1 MTSAANDNPTLTQRL
16 YKPVDIAS
24 LVFFRI
30 AYGLIM
36 AWEMWRYGMPR
47 DDAPSRAVAYYGNG
61 QFLFKYYGFEWV
73 QAPPGEWITLV
84 LAVVGVF
91 ALFLAVGFLYRFSAA
106 VMCVGLTYIFLLD
119 RTFYLNHFYL
129 VCLLAGLMVFIPAH
143 RAFSVDAM
151 LRPRIRSSTAPRW
164 ALWLLRLQFGIVYFY
179 GGLAKINLD
188 WLAGE
193 PMRGMLANKY
203 NTPYLGP
210 YAYEEWM
217 VMLLT
222 WGGLLLDL
230 LIVPAL
236 LWRPTRIPAYLAA
249 VAFHLSNSV
258 LFTIGIFPWMMIA
271 ATTIYFEPDW
281 PRRPLR
287 WLAQLRGNPAPSSAP
302 TPAPPT
308 IGRPQRVLLT
318 VLGVYVAIQ
327 VLVPFRHY
335 FYPGNASWTE
345 QGHQFA
351 WRMMLRSKVPETR
364 FMLYV
369 FSDPK
374 TGDEW
379 IVDPVDHIPEWET
392 EGYYRSRDARNVF
405 GDRLGQRLGR
415 TLGRRNMEV
424 DIIHEPCKVTAVDKQ
439 TGLVE
444 RIPLAK
450 HMFRH
455 RMKKMAG
462 RPDMMIQFA
471 RYVAELKRA
480 EGKDVAVYIESWV
493 SMNGREEQLI
503 INPEVDLAA
512 QTRGG
517 IGHGDW
523 IVPLT
528 RPLRYNNYRQW
539 REQPTLVLDQSDKD
553 RANEDR
559 TGQVD

>member
-1 MTSAANDNPTLTQRL
+1 MTSAANDNPTLAQRL

-24 LVFFRI
+24 IVFFRI

-47 DDAPSRAVAYYGNG
+47 ENAPSRAVAYYGNE

-91 ALFLAVGFLYRFSAA
+91 ALFLAAGFLYRFSAA

-129 VCLLAGLMVFIPAH
+129 VCLLAGLMIFIPAH

-151 LRPRIRSSTAPRW
+151 LRPRLRSSTAPRW
-164 ALWLLRLQFGIVYFY
+164 ALWLLRFQFGIVYFY
-179 GGLAKINLD
+179 GGLAKLNLD

-193 PMRGMLANKY
+193 PMRGMLAGKHDV
-203 NTPYLGP
+203 PYLGP

-217 VMLLT
+217 VVLLT

-249 VAFHLSNSV
+249 VAFHLSNAF

-281 PRRPLR
+281 PRRPLH
-287 WLAQLRGNPAPSSAP
+287 WLQMLRGKTPTTAPLAPAPG
-302 TPAPPT
+302 
-308 IGRPQRVLLT
+308 IGRRQRALLT
-318 VLGVYVAIQ
+318 IVGIYVVIQ
-327 VLVPFRHY
+327 ALVPFRHY
-335 FYPGNASWTE
+335 FYPGDASWSE
-345 QGHQFA
+345 EGHQFA

-364 FMLYV
+364 FMLFV
-369 FSDPK
+369 FRDPK

-379 IVDPVDHIPEWET
+379 IVDPVDRIPEWET
-392 EGYYRSRDARNVF
+392 EGYYRDPGAREVF
-405 GDRLGQRLGR
+405 AKRLGDQLGK
-415 TLGRRNMEV
+415 TLGRQRMQV
-424 DIIHEPCKVTAVDKQ
+424 DIIHEPCKVTVVDKQ

-471 RYVAELKRA
+471 QYIAELKRA
-480 EGKDVAVYIESWV
+480 EGKDVAVHIESWV
-493 SMNGREEQLI
+493 AMNGREEQLI
-503 INPEVDLAA
+503 INPEIDLAL
-512 QTRGG
+512 QTRHG
-517 IGHGDW
+517 IGYGKW

-528 RPLRYNNYRQW
+528 KPLRRNNYREWHQ
-539 REQPTLVLDQSDKD
+539 RPTLVMDKPGNDTSDQ
-553 RANEDR
+553 DR